1 MSSEDN
7 RSVSNLLVLCIEHAD
22 EIDQP
27 VRVGV
32 YPTAV
37 LREWKSQQL
46 AYFDEHR
53 NGWQIS
59 QSEAEEVIRESTR
72 QEITIQAEVIN
83 LGGLGGAA
91 PGAGGGAGGAIGQG
105 ARGGK
110 GGKGGK
116 RSKNGPTRINLRG
129 GDGRAPGA
137 GGGGS
142 GGIDPDSPLFWR
154 GGDTMPT
161 FGSFSFLGIDG
172 NDGGDTTFGPVGS
185 EPLLRAK
192 GGKGGLVGTGKRSV
206 SEKVTVSSLM
216 LANYVE
222 FREVFGYIAGACF
235 QHYNILNLGDGFSF
249 TGIAVLE
256 FGGTPTGEYG
266 ITVAVLDPENSEASS
281 VQFAFNIS
289 KAGDILRVA
298 CKFSVTVTVNMFGM
312 WTIVVRHG
320 SKDLARLPVVVQQ
333 GVPS

>member
-1 MSSEDN
+1 MPSEEN
-7 RSVSNLLVLCIEHAD
+7 RLASNLLVLCIEHAD

-27 VRVGV
+27 ARVGM

-37 LREWKSQQL
+37 LHEWKSQQL
-46 AYFDEHR
+46 AYFDEHK
-53 NGWQIS
+53 NGWQIT
-59 QSEAEEVIRESTR
+59 QSEAEEVIQESTR

-91 PGAGGGAGGAIGQG
+91 LGAGGGAGGAIGQG

-116 RSKNGPTRINLRG
+116 RSKNGPTRINLKG

-154 GGDTMPT
+154 RGDTMPT
-161 FGSFSFLGIDG
+161 FGASSFLGIDG
-172 NDGGDTTFGPVGS
+172 NDGGDTTFGPAGG

-206 SEKVTVSSLM
+206 SEKATVSSLM
-216 LANYVE
+216 LANYVKL
-222 FREVFGYIAGACF
+222 RENFAYITGACF
-235 QHYNILNLGDGFSF
+235 QLYNILNLGDVLNF

-256 FGGTPTGEYG
+256 FGGTPIGEYG
-266 ITVAVLDPENSEASS
+266 ITVAALDPKNNEASS
-281 VQFAFNIS
+281 VKFAFDIS
-289 KAGDILRVA
+289 QAGDILRIS

-320 SKDLARLPVVVQQ
+320 SKDLARLPIVVQQ